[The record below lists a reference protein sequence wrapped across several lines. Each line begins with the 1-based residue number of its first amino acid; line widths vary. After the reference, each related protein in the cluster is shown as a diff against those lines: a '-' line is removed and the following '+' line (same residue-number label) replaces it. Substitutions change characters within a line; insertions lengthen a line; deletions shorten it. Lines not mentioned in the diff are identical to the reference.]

1 MLQSSYP
8 LDVNEKNI
16 SVCLFSA
23 HSIISLNYHTLDIC
37 QTFGREFI
45 VMVSELNF
53 TQADTFKA
61 WTLCILIFCFV
72 YWKHGG
78 N

>member
-8 LDVNEKNI
+8 LDINEKNI

-37 QTFGREFI
+37 QTFGG
-45 VMVSELNF
+45 ELLLWCQN
-53 TQADTFKA
+53 
-61 WTLCILIFCFV
+61 
-72 YWKHGG
+72 
-78 N
+78 